1 MSNFFKKCFWFL
13 AIVVV
18 INVIYLLVLLCFSPG
33 FKKIYEISNFKNQNF
48 ETIVLGNSMALDG
61 IDSDYLSKN
70 GMSTYNLSVAGD
82 HVSTSLFLLEDY
94 LKNNSK
100 PKTIVVGLSSAIGK
114 SYLNPVPFTNPEV
127 EFFYHPNWISNCTN
141 PPLFNFQWL
150 AVDLLKILI
159 SKDHR
164 NAKMILGQ
172 WKTQK
177 VIPDTSVFKS
187 ATATTIDYQDAY
199 LLKIIQLCESHGI
212 QVILVELPGSNS
224 NRNSLPFQYTI
235 TLKNQSTGVVY
246 NLNNNEVSSSILDPA
261 TDWLA
266 PDHLNQKG
274 GMKITEFLLKNVL
287 QKESKVATST
297 TLQQ

>member
-13 AIVVV
+13 AIIVAL
-18 INVIYLLVLLCFSPG
+18 NVLYLLILLCFSPG
-33 FKKIYEISNFKNQNF
+33 FKKIHEISNFKNQNF
-48 ETIVLGNSMALDG
+48 ETLVLGNSMALDG
-61 IDSDYLSKN
+61 IDADYLSKN
-70 GMSTYNLSVAGD
+70 AMSTYNLSVAGD
-82 HVSTSLFLLEDY
+82 HISTSLFILEDY
-94 LKNNSK
+94 LKKNKK
-100 PKTIVVGLSSAIGK
+100 PKTVVIGLSSAIGR
-114 SYLNPVPFTNPEV
+114 SFLNPVPFTNPEV
-127 EFFYHPNWISNCTN
+127 EFFYHPNWLSNVTN

-150 AVDLLKILI
+150 AVDLIKILI

-177 VIPDTSVFKS
+177 VIADTSVFKNAN
-187 ATATTIDYQDAY
+187 ATAIDYNDPF
-199 LLKIIQLCESHGI
+199 LLQIIQLCESQGI
-212 QVILVELPGSNS
+212 QVILTELPGSNS
-224 NRNSLPFQYTI
+224 NRNNLLFQYAI
-235 TLKNQSTGVVY
+235 TLKNQSTRVVY
-246 NLNNNEVSSSILDPA
+246 NLNNYKVSSAILNPA

-266 PDHLNQKG
+266 PDHLNQNG